1 MGIHPSWQS
10 YLQAFT
16 IKQEIKLLEDI
27 TGDSISKSRQHYI
40 RMRLPESY
48 QTLIECGIK
57 EDHGMGYGTMN
68 GFRASTSFPF
78 YWYDLLNEKATS
90 LKVHPFC
97 YMDATSIFQ
106 HHHTADQAF
115 TEMKFLAEACK
126 IFSIP
131 FVSIFHNN
139 LLGADS
145 LSQSYRKM
153 YEEFIKEILI

>member
-1 MGIHPSWQS
+1 
-10 YLQAFT
+10 
-16 IKQEIKLLEDI
+16 
-27 TGDSISKSRQHYI
+27 
-40 RMRLPESY
+40 MRLPESY

-57 EDHGMGYGTMN
+57 EDHSMGYGTMN

-90 LKVHPFC
+90 LKIHPFC

-106 HHHTADQAF
+106 YHHTADQAF
-115 TEMKFLAEACK
+115 TEMKFLAETCK
-126 IFSIP
+126 TFSIP

-139 LLGADS
+139 LLGTDD

-153 YEEFIKEILI
+153 YEAFIEEIL